1 MLLCCS
7 LQVANHLTMVVP
19 IILFM
24 QAFVAYSAH
33 VHCAFGLSFRSF
45 NLWAHFYL
53 MTWLY
58 WRTVDHWFKLE

>member
-1 MLLCCS
+1 MI
-7 LQVANHLTMVVP
+7 VP

-45 NLWAHFYL
+45 NLWAHFLSYDL
-53 MTWLY
+53 ALLAHRRSLVQARVTARGL
-58 WRTVDHWFKLE
+58 